1 MREKTSAR
9 QLALECLRQLEASN
23 TSIASI
29 VNQAIRR
36 SDLSPVDRG
45 LLNELVYGTIRWR
58 KQLDWVLK
66 QFVNPSF
73 QLDLRTRNLLRLG
86 AYQLLHL
93 DKIPPHAAIYETVEL
108 AKPKRKTTGFING
121 VLRAV

>member
-73 QLDLRTRNLLRLG
+73 QLDLRTRNLQG
-86 AYQLLHL
+86 
-93 DKIPPHAAIYETVEL
+93 I
-108 AKPKRKTTGFING
+108 
-121 VLRAV
+121 